1 MSRWVVSYI
10 IYLHRSFSESLGGF
24 LSYILTLSFIESL
37 GGFLCYIHTYILY

>member
-1 MSRWVVSYI
+1 MSRWVVSYV
-10 IYLHRSFSESLGGF
+10 IYLRMSFIESLGGF